1 MEESDEHHPAAVS
14 HHVGFLPR
22 LKPCLLPTSSLSPK
36 QTFQTLLNPIYSR
49 KIEVRSDSGGDI
61 DSGGL
66 LNVVSEVSKIV
77 P

>member
-1 MEESDEHHPAAVS
+1 MTPSNVTNTEQTVRGDI
-14 HHVGFLPR
+14 LPR
-22 LKPCLLPTSSLSPK
+22 LKSCLLPTSSLSPK
-36 QTFQTLLNPIYSR
+36 QTFQTLSNPIYSR

-66 LNVVSEVSKIV
+66 LNVVSEISKIV